1 MKIKR
6 TLLPNQPGTK
16 ALIEKFGKDLVCVR
30 YRYDK
35 ERNKKITTAEIIVDE
50 VEWKRNDKKTP
61 PNKIMFVSIA
71 YGERELAGLVKA
83 AGGKW
88 NKEEKVWELAYREVK
103 KLRLEDRLVEIR
115 RDEYKELSEYFGIK

>member
-16 ALIEKFGKDLVCVR
+16 ALIERFGKDLICVR

-35 ERNKKITTAEIIVDE
+35 ERNKKVTTAEIIIDE
-50 VEWKRNDKKTP
+50 TEWKRNEKKIP
-61 PNKIMFVSIA
+61 SNKIMFVAVS
-71 YGERELAGLVKA
+71 YGERDLADLVKS

-88 NKEEKVWELAYREVK
+88 NRGKKAWELTYKEVK
-103 KLRLEDRLVEIR
+103 KLRLEDRLIEMGK
-115 RDEYKELSEYFGIK
+115 DEKKELNEYFSYK